1 MWPGHLASAPQNDT
15 VGIFR
20 QETHVTVGR
29 NYRAAAIQT
38 VTEEL
43 MWKSTETALKIA
55 SDT

>member
-1 MWPGHLASAPQNDT
+1 MGIKEHAACGLVIQLVLRSLFSPQNDT

-20 QETHVTVGR
+20 QETHDTVGR

-43 MWKSTETALKIA
+43 M
-55 SDT
+55 